1 MPHPEALKLVFEG
14 VDVPVG
20 VVSTTVCRNDQFD
33 IVHVG
38 VLEDGLYARLEQ
50 VVAVV
55 KGWNDNTVFH
65 QKVPPVTPLV
75 KAFVVAL
82 YVRSESTNTL

>member
-1 MPHPEALKLVFEG
+1 
-14 VDVPVG
+14 
-20 VVSTTVCRNDQFD
+20 
-33 IVHVG
+33 
-38 VLEDGLYARLEQ
+38 
-50 VVAVV
+50 VV